1 MDYRL
6 LGPLSLRGDN
16 GAGVLSAAK
25 QRQLLALLLL
35 HANQIVPVT
44 SIVREVWNDEVP
56 PSSHATVQTY
66 VLRLRKVLAAAAG
79 VTARRVS
86 TEMLVTRTGGYLLRV
101 APGALD
107 VHRFEQLAAE
117 GRRALST
124 GDHRVAAAV
133 FGESLR
139 IWRGPVLVDVP
150 AGRLLEVH
158 VARLTEC
165 QLTVRQQLFEAQL
178 NLGLHYEILGEVTA
192 LAAEHPLQEN
202 IHAQLMLALYRCG
215 RRPDALAVF
224 QRLREYLVG
233 ELGLEPSAKMQRL
246 HHAILVADPVLDG
259 PPPRSDGLVLDR
271 FSVVAGA
278 R

>member
-35 HANQIVPVT
+35 HANQTVPFT
-44 SIVREVWNDEVP
+44 SIVREVW
-56 PSSHATVQTY
+56 
-66 VLRLRKVLAAAAG
+66 
-79 VTARRVS
+79 
-86 TEMLVTRTGGYLLRV
+86 
-101 APGALD
+101 
-107 VHRFEQLAAE
+107 
-117 GRRALST
+117 T
-124 GDHRVAAAV
+124 GDHRGAAAV

-165 QLTVRQQLFEAQL
+165 QITVRQQLFEAQL

-202 IHAQLMLALYRCG
+202 IH
-215 RRPDALAVF
+215 
-224 QRLREYLVG
+224 
-233 ELGLEPSAKMQRL
+233 
-246 HHAILVADPVLDG
+246 
-259 PPPRSDGLVLDR
+259 
-271 FSVVAGA
+271 
-278 R
+278 

>member
-6 LGPLSLRGDN
+6 LGPMGLRGDN
-16 GAGVLSAAK
+16 GTGVLSAAK

-107 VHRFEQLAAE
+107 VQI
-117 GRRALST
+117 GRASCRE
-124 GDHRVAAAV
+124 RV
-133 FGESLR
+133 
-139 IWRGPVLVDVP
+139 
-150 AGRLLEVH
+150 
-158 VARLTEC
+158 
-165 QLTVRQQLFEAQL
+165 
-178 NLGLHYEILGEVTA
+178 
-192 LAAEHPLQEN
+192 
-202 IHAQLMLALYRCG
+202 
-215 RRPDALAVF
+215 
-224 QRLREYLVG
+224 
-233 ELGLEPSAKMQRL
+233 
-246 HHAILVADPVLDG
+246 
-259 PPPRSDGLVLDR
+259 
-271 FSVVAGA
+271 
-278 R
+278 